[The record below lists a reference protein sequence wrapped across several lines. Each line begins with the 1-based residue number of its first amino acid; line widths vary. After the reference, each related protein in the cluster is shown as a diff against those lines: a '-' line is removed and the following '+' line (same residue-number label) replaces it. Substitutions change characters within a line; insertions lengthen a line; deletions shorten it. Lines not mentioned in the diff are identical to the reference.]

1 MNKRGLGRGLD
12 ALIPTKPDTIG
23 FDSPEIPTDMIVPN
37 PFQPR
42 RVFDEEAL
50 SELAQSI
57 RQYGLLQPIVVRKT
71 LQGYELVA
79 GERRWRA
86 AKLAGLKKLA
96 AIVKDYSDG
105 EMTEIALI
113 ENVQRENLNAIE
125 EALAYR
131 RLMDEFGLT
140 QEEVSQKVG
149 RSRSLIANMVRLL
162 NLPTAIQE
170 YVSRETLTVGQ
181 VRPLLGLEDEKLQL
195 EAVEIII
202 ENDLNARDAEALV
215 KKLAANH
222 KLPEQLAQQR
232 QEKEKRE
239 YYLMEA
245 EDQLK
250 LALGTQVKIKPGKL
264 KSKIEIEYYSAEDLE
279 RLLALLKA
287 EHDSPSTTNSSF
299 VV

>member
-42 RVFDEEAL
+42 RFFDEEAL

-71 LQGYELVA
+71 LKGYELVA

-181 VRPLLGLEDEKLQL
+181 VRPLLSLEDEKLQL

-202 ENDLNARDAEALV
+202 ENDLNARDVEALV

-232 QEKEKRE
+232 QEKEKKE